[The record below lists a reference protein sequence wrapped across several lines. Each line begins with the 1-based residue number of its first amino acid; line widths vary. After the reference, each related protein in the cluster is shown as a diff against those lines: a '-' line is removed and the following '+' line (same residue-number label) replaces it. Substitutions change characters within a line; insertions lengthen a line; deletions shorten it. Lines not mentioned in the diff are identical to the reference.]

1 MDKTLSKEPAMGMDR
16 KIKKKKWPPRKIA
29 GFAAIGLFVILVLYI
44 FLFRMSKST
53 LNVKTE
59 RITVSTVT
67 KGPFQ
72 EFIPVMGNVLP
83 INTFY
88 LNAVEGGRVE
98 EIYLE
103 AGTFVEEGDEI
114 LLLANTNLLLDI
126 MWREAELFQ
135 QSNNLRNT
143 RLSMAQYRLRLNQ
156 DLAEIDNQLQQQKR
170 TYERY
175 TELVKD
181 NLIPKH
187 EFELAKDQYDYLIKR
202 KELTIESQQNDLEF
216 RQGQIDALEASLKR
230 MQNNL
235 AIVKQKQ
242 DNLTIKA
249 PVSGHLTAL
258 EAEIGQS
265 KAPGQ
270 PLGQIDVLE
279 GFRVRAG
286 IDEHYIARI
295 ETGRTGEFDFAGKS
309 YGLVV
314 KKIYPEV
321 VDNRFEV
328 DMEFADG
335 EPEEITR
342 GQTLHIRLE
351 LGGISEAILLP
362 RGGFYQA
369 TGGNWAYVVDEAEN
383 VATKRRIRIGRQN
396 PNVFEVLEGLEP
408 GDRVITSSYESF
420 GSNMDR
426 LVLK

>member
-1 MDKTLSKEPAMGMDR
+1 MGMDR
-16 KIKKKKWPPRKIA
+16 KIEKKKWPPKRIA
-29 GFAAIGLFVILVLYI
+29 GLAAVGLFVILVLYV
-44 FLFRMSKST
+44 FLFRLSKST

-59 RITVSTVT
+59 RITISTVT
-67 KGPFQ
+67 RGPFQ
-72 EFIPVMGNVLP
+72 EFIPIMGNVLP

-103 AGTFVEEGDEI
+103 AGTLVKKGEGI
-114 LLLANTNLLLDI
+114 LKLANTNLLLDI

-143 RLSMAQYRLRLNQ
+143 RLSMEQYRLRLNQ
-156 DLAEIDNQLQQQKR
+156 DLAEVNNQLRQQKR

-181 NLIPKH
+181 NLISKH
-187 EFELAKDQYDYLIKR
+187 EYELAQDQYEYLIKK
-202 KELTIESQQNDLEF
+202 KELTIESQRNDLEF
-216 RQGQIDALEASLKR
+216 RRGQIDALEASLQR
-230 MQNNL
+230 MQDNL
-235 AIVKQKQ
+235 EIVKQKQ

-258 EAEIGQS
+258 NAEIGQS
-265 KAPGQ
+265 KSPGQ

-279 GFRVRAG
+279 GFKVRAA

-321 VDNRFEV
+321 IEGRFEV
-328 DMEFADG
+328 DMEFVDA
-335 EPEEITR
+335 EPEGITR

-351 LGGISEAILLP
+351 LGDISEAILLP
-362 RGGFYQA
+362 RGGFYQT
-369 TGGNWAYVVDEAEN
+369 TGGNWAYVVDESEN
-383 VATKRRIRIGRQN
+383 VATKRKIRLGRQN
-396 PNVFEVLEGLEP
+396 PQVFEVLEGLGP

-420 GSNMDR
+420 GNMDR

>member
-1 MDKTLSKEPAMGMDR
+1 MGMDR
-16 KIKKKKWPPRKIA
+16 KIEKKKWPPKRIA
-29 GFAAIGLFVILVLYI
+29 GFAAVGLFVILVLYV
-44 FLFRMSKST
+44 FLFRLSKST

-59 RITVSTVT
+59 RITISTVT
-67 KGPFQ
+67 RGPFQ
-72 EFIPVMGNVLP
+72 EFIPIMGNVLP

-103 AGTFVEEGDEI
+103 AGTLVKEGDGI
-114 LLLANTNLLLDI
+114 LRLANTNLLLDI

-143 RLSMAQYRLRLNQ
+143 RLSMEQYRLRLNQ
-156 DLAEIDNQLQQQKR
+156 DLAEINNQLRQQKR

-175 TELVKD
+175 EELVKD
-181 NLIPKH
+181 NLISKH
-187 EFELAKDQYDYLIKR
+187 EYELAKDQYEYLIKK
-202 KELTIESQQNDLEF
+202 KELTIESQRNDLEF
-216 RQGQIDALEASLKR
+216 RLGQIDALEASLKR
-230 MQNNL
+230 MQDNL
-235 AIVKQKQ
+235 EIVKQKQ
-242 DNLTIKA
+242 DNLTIRA

-258 EAEIGQS
+258 NAEIGQS
-265 KAPGQ
+265 KSPGQ

-279 GFRVRAG
+279 GFRVRAA

-309 YGLVV
+309 YGLLV

-321 VDNRFEV
+321 IEGRFEV
-328 DMEFADG
+328 DMEFVDG
-335 EPEEITR
+335 GPEEITR

-351 LGGISEAILLP
+351 LGDISEAILLP
-362 RGGFYQA
+362 RGGFYQT
-369 TGGNWAYVVDEAEN
+369 TGGNWAYVVDESEN
-383 VATKRRIRIGRQN
+383 IATKRKIRLGRQN
-396 PNVFEVLEGLEP
+396 PQVFEVLEGLGP

-420 GSNMDR
+420 GNMDR

>member
-1 MDKTLSKEPAMGMDR
+1 MNKSPSKEPTMGMDR
-16 KIKKKKWPPRKIA
+16 KIEKKKWPPKRIA
-29 GFAAIGLFVILVLYI
+29 SLAAVGLFVILVLYV
-44 FLFRMSKST
+44 FLFRLNKST

-59 RITVSTVT
+59 RITISTVT
-67 KGPFQ
+67 RGPFQ
-72 EFIPVMGNVLP
+72 EFIPIMGNVLP

-103 AGTFVEEGDEI
+103 AGTIVKEGDGI
-114 LLLANTNLLLDI
+114 LRLANTNLLLDI

-143 RLSMAQYRLRLNQ
+143 RLSMEQYRLRLNQ
-156 DLAEIDNQLQQQKR
+156 DLAEINNQLRQQKR

-175 TELVKD
+175 KELVK
-181 NLIPKH
+181 NSLISKH
-187 EFELAKDQYDYLIKR
+187 EYELAKDQYEYLIKK
-202 KELTIESQQNDLEF
+202 KELTIESQRNDLEF
-216 RQGQIDALEASLKR
+216 RLGQIDALESSLKR
-230 MQNNL
+230 MQDNL
-235 AIVKQKQ
+235 EIVKQKQ
-242 DNLTIKA
+242 DNLTIRA

-258 EAEIGQS
+258 NAEIGQS
-265 KAPGQ
+265 KSPGQ

-279 GFRVRAG
+279 GFRVRAA

-309 YGLVV
+309 YGLVI

-321 VDNRFEV
+321 IDGRFEV
-328 DMEFADG
+328 DMEFVDG
-335 EPEEITR
+335 GPEGITR

-351 LGGISEAILLP
+351 LGDISEAILLP
-362 RGGFYQA
+362 RGGFYQT
-369 TGGNWAYVVDEAEN
+369 TGGNWAYVVDESEN
-383 VATKRRIRIGRQN
+383 VATKRKISLGRQN
-396 PNVFEVLEGLEP
+396 PQVFEVLEGLEP

-420 GSNMDR
+420 GNMDR